1 MFSFLED
8 RKASEKSTDE
18 QAKGVGTAGVARNP
32 SARNRDDFAAY
43 WEAIPQH
50 RDDTPLVHTI
60 LKYIL
65 YRLPSNI
72 KYSVI

>member
-18 QAKGVGTAGVARNP
+18 QAKGVGSAGVARNP

-60 LKYIL
+60 
-65 YRLPSNI
+65 
-72 KYSVI
+72 

>member
-1 MFSFLED
+1 MFILLED

-18 QAKGVGTAGVARNP
+18 QAKGVGVARNP

-50 RDDTPLVHTI
+50 REDTP
-60 LKYIL
+60 
-65 YRLPSNI
+65 
-72 KYSVI
+72 